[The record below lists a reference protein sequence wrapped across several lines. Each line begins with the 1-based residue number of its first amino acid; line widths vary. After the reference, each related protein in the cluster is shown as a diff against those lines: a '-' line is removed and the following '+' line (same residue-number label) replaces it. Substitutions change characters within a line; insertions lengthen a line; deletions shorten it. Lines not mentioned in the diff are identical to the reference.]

1 MFFSAKQINSIVALC
16 AGSVLALVGM
26 NAAHAE
32 APQTGSGTG
41 TAIAEPLAPPPDM
54 PVFDFN
60 LTGASNYIFRGVS
73 QTENGPAI
81 FGSGKVSYDK
91 FYAAAGAENV
101 NFNNSIDA
109 EYDLSAGWTPSLDGF
124 NFDVGAIRYGYVNAP
139 THVYIDTTEFRGA
152 VSHKFDDIKF
162 GLAVNYAIDYFG
174 TKKDGTY
181 FEGNAAYKIID
192 GLTASGAVGRQLI
205 SAAGKSFSTWNVGA
219 TYAFTKNLALDVRYL
234 DTDSHSF
241 GHLYD
246 SHAVASLKLGF

>member
-1 MFFSAKQINSIVALC
+1 LC
-16 AGSVLALVGM
+16 AGSVLALVGA
-26 NAAHAE
+26 NAAYAE

-54 PVFDFN
+54 PVFNFN
-60 LTGASNYIFRGVS
+60 LTGATNYIFRGVS
-73 QTENGPAI
+73 QTENGPAV
-81 FGSGKVSYDK
+81 FGSAKVSYDK
-91 FYAAAGAENV
+91 FYAAVGGENV

-109 EYDLSAGWTPSLDGF
+109 EYDLSAGWTPSWDEF

-139 THVYIDTTEFRGA
+139 THVYIDTTEARAA
-152 VSHKFDDIKF
+152 VSRKFDDIKL
-162 GLAVNYAIDYFG
+162 GLAVNHAINYFG

-205 SAAGKSFSTWNVGA
+205 STAGKSFTTWNVGA
-219 TYAFTKNLALDVRYL
+219 TYAFTKNISLDVRYL
-234 DTDSHSF
+234 DTDSHSI